1 MVLNYCTRYPLWQN
15 VVQYDE
21 YNQSNAITMLGIFK
35 SSIAFIS
42 SFLFNMTI
50 VNQCSSNNTVGGC
63 DLRNNKSFFP
73 LALKRSSLVDIAP
86 FKKEWFFYKWNKG
99 KFFSLTSIWTPANIL
114 WIDLLNNLYIIRSL
128 SFTQT
133 VFAIIVDPWSKF
145 LLKHFIFTNLNTSLF

>member
-1 MVLNYCTRYPLWQN
+1 M
-15 VVQYDE
+15 
-21 YNQSNAITMLGIFK
+21 QSNAITMLGIFK

-63 DLRNNKSFFP
+63 GGGGCDLRNNKSFFS

-114 WIDLLNNLYIIRSL
+114 WIYLLNNLYIIRSL